1 VNPLSIEFVFEF
13 VKSGKIEL
21 KSTHERLCFPI
32 INRLYRKMKIGVKFS
47 GIRVDGE
54 LIIDGHH
61 RYLASLLAGVSLEMY
76 PSIKTS
82 ATKIIEW
89 NNVDFVK
96 DDWDTEVKILLM
108 NKIDAEYN
116 GMSLEKLNELLT

>member
-1 VNPLSIEFVFEF
+1 MNPLSIEFVFEF

>member
-1 VNPLSIEFVFEF
+1 
-13 VKSGKIEL
+13 
-21 KSTHERLCFPI
+21 
-32 INRLYRKMKIGVKFS
+32 MKIGVKFS